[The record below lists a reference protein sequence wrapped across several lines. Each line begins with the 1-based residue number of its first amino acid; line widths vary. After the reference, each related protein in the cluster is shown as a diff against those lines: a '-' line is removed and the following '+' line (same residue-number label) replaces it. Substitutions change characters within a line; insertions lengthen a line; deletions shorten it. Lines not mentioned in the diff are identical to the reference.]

1 MHLIDTSWIEALGIN
16 TFNKSIPQQN
26 IQFKKKCMLK
36 VTFSHSDHLNITE
49 MLSGI
54 KLLTVIMLLIQY
66 PVPCE
71 NWMSGWEVN

>member
-1 MHLIDTSWIEALGIN
+1 
-16 TFNKSIPQQN
+16 
-26 IQFKKKCMLK
+26 MLK

>member
-54 KLLTVIMLLIQY
+54 KLLTVIMLLIQN

-71 NWMSGWEVN
+71 IWMSGWEVN

>member
-1 MHLIDTSWIEALGIN
+1 
-16 TFNKSIPQQN
+16 
-26 IQFKKKCMLK
+26 MLK

-54 KLLTVIMLLIQY
+54 KLLTVIMLLIQN

-71 NWMSGWEVN
+71 IWMSGWEVN